1 MATQDDRDGSESSDA
16 RSKTTIDG
24 QEERYYV
31 MPKNEKNPMPK
42 REKNPMPKREKKRE
56 KREERE
62 EHAPVNM
69 REMYWK
75 VVHEAQTQIRK
86 ANPGMAAKE
95 VLKLA
100 RAECFGGIKC
110 KCEIISTYHPI
121 VYFFESCN
129 PLSTNIL

>member
-1 MATQDDRDGSESSDA
+1 MAVATQDDRDGSESSDA

-31 MPKNEKNPMPK
+31 MPKN
-42 REKNPMPKREKKRE
+42 EKNPMPKREKKRE